1 MKLLVLGKNFDTTIT
16 AGSNIS
22 LASSLSKL
30 LITEFCERKN
40 PAGFI
45 AIDYGKKFLE
55 EARNL
60 GLLENKSCLIR
71 MEPSVVC
78 PSNAVDCNES
88 FGLIF
93 DVGRDPLVN
102 KHASP
107 WPQNWD
113 LTYLNSTSIN
123 EKLECGENIVLVNG
137 NKYSSIS
144 GELYSLRRKCAHGI
158 DSLDVYG
165 TNWNRGLLFNLKS
178 LLGDGFIGLKA
189 GHFPSRKSVAYL
201 FKRIPNW
208 KGSPKNKLQTMS
220 RYKFSLVIENS
231 EEFLS
236 EKLFDS
242 FFSGC
247 VPIYVGP
254 DTSHFGIPSNLV
266 IQVRPGLEDIAT
278 GIEMAKSLD
287 YESWLI
293 NLKSWLNDP
302 KTEQEWSANYVFDRM
317 ANSIKTFMAG

>member
-16 AGSNIS
+16 ANSKTS
-22 LASSLSKL
+22 LASSLKKL
-30 LITEFCERKN
+30 SITEFSERRN
-40 PAGFI
+40 PFGFV
-45 AIDYGKKFLE
+45 AVDYEKKSLR
-55 EARNL
+55 EAKKL
-60 GLLENKSCLIR
+60 GLLEDKSCLIR
-71 MEPSVVC
+71 MEPFVVC
-78 PSNAVDCNES
+78 PSNAIDSDRS
-88 FGLIF
+88 FGLIIN
-93 DVGRDPLVN
+93 VGRDPLVN

-113 LTYLNSTSIN
+113 LTYLNSISIN
-123 EKLECGENIVLVNG
+123 EKLGCGENIVLING

-158 DSLDVYG
+158 NALDVYG
-165 TNWNRGLLFNLKS
+165 TNWNRGLLFNLKF
-178 LLGDGFIGLKA
+178 LLGEGFIGLKA
-189 GHFPSRKSVAYL
+189 GHFPSRKSVAFL

-220 RYKFSLVIENS
+220 RYKLSLVIENS

-254 DTSHFGIPSNLV
+254 DVSHFGIPPELV
-266 IQVRPGLEDIAT
+266 IQVSPELESIVT
-278 GIEMAKSLD
+278 GIQRAKSLD

-293 NLKSWLNDP
+293 DLKTWLNDP
-302 KTEQEWSANYVFDRM
+302 KTEQKWSANYVFDRM
-317 ANSIKTFMAG
+317 AKSISTFMAG

>member
-1 MKLLVLGKNFDTTIT
+1 MKLLVLGKNFDTAIT
-16 AGSNIS
+16 ANSNIS
-22 LASSLSKL
+22 LATSLSKL
-30 LITEFCERKN
+30 FITEFCERKN
-40 PAGFI
+40 PSGFI
-45 AIDYGKKFLE
+45 AIDYNKKSLE
-55 EARNL
+55 EARKL

-123 EKLECGENIVLVNG
+123 EKLKCGENIVLVNG
-137 NKYSSIS
+137 NKYSSIP

-165 TNWNRGLLFNLKS
+165 TNWNRGLLFILKS
-178 LLGDGFIGLKA
+178 LLGEGFIGLKA
-189 GHFPSRKSVAYL
+189 GHFPSRKSAAYL
-201 FKRIPNW
+201 LRRIPNW
-208 KGSPKNKLQTMS
+208 KGSPNNKLQTMS
-220 RYKFSLVIENS
+220 SYKFSLVIENS

-254 DTSHFGIPSNLV
+254 DISHFGIPPKLV
-266 IQVRPGLEDIAT
+266 IQVRPDLEGIAT
-278 GIEMAKSLD
+278 GIEMAKLLD

-302 KTEQEWSANYVFDRM
+302 KTEQKWSANYVFDRM
-317 ANSIKTFMAG
+317 AKSINTFMAG